1 MDLMTIG
8 DVDVSKANFFE
19 EEAIESTKLVKRTS
33 MIQPR
38 SAKEE
43 KIDFKLTKQ
52 KSSQSPFEM
61 I

>member
-43 KIDFKLTKQ
+43 KIEPRKVKDRAR
-52 KSSQSPFEM
+52 
-61 I
+61 